1 PEGKLAAEKKKRA
14 ELEERAAAERLSEAE
29 KPKGL
34 REYTTPEERQAEM
47 DRRDLVDPVLITTK
61 EILERI
67 PTESK
72 EKPQPKYRMKYYHEP
87 KDFLTGEKKEEVDR

>member
-29 KPKGL
+29 KPK
-34 REYTTPEERQAEM
+34 RPDEQTEKEIQAE
-47 DRRDLVDPVLITTK
+47 RDQRDGEDPVLLTTE

-67 PTESK
+67 PTDSK